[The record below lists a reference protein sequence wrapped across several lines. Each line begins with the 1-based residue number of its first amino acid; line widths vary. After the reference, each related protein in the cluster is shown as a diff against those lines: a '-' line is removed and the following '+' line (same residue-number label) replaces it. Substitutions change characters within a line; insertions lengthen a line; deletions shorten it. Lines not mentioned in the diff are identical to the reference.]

1 MIWCWFRNL
10 YEVDNVEIT
19 LEISGSLRDVDVS
32 GVLFGRGCVSKKE
45 SLGRNATLKTRKSA
59 PESLGPRWKTKLS
72 YKLWGFKVDMMM
84 QLSFIAAQRRNP
96 KKCQRALQSGTLLL
110 HDVVTS
116 GLLKSTLYRSLKE
129 MSKSYNHQDPLGNQH
144 PSNQT
149 LQSLDQVFSPP
160 MLFFVLVY
168 WGVCSGWMRILLISC
183 TGSWLLQN
191 ITKPGFYVFFQINP
205 SQLEKFEF
213 NTLVFF
219 QLQKFRPSNS
229 GEGRSESLRSHA
241 AETRSSSAKMWISQL
256 ERKARKVRNLMASNR
271 RWPGGRV
278 F

>member
-1 MIWCWFRNL
+1 M
-10 YEVDNVEIT
+10 
-19 LEISGSLRDVDVS
+19 DVS
-32 GVLFGRGCVSKKE
+32 EVLFGRGWVSKKE

-149 LQSLDQVFSPP
+149 LQSLEQVFSPP
-160 MLFFVLVY
+160 MVFFVLVY

-191 ITKPGFYVFFQINP
+191 IPKPGFYVFFPNKIPLNWRNWVQPFGFFSNCNNCRMFSP
-205 SQLEKFEF
+205 KQLWWRKIWAV
-213 NTLVFF
+213 TLP
-219 QLQKFRPSNS
+219 RS
-229 GEGRSESLRSHA
+229 GNEIVVS
-241 AETRSSSAKMWISQL
+241 
-256 ERKARKVRNLMASNR
+256 
-271 RWPGGRV
+271 
-278 F
+278 